1 MRRLPVLVA
10 LIGVCVA
17 LPAHAYKLEYK
28 EQLYPL
34 IQYQLYMYPRD
45 WAENIQWLDLALHA
59 DFANP
64 LYALAKIGDSKDWEF
79 YRDLFMMHLNLK
91 MVEQY
96 LQWGNEFNKQVAYFY
111 NYPWKQENLD
121 SLNKAEALFKYAL
134 NYWNEARKWSDLA
147 SAAKFRWMSL
157 NGIEYWQDES
167 YRIQHGELDYDFIV
181 NRHLK
186 QLADVRRTFQQMNS
200 STY

>member
-1 MRRLPVLVA
+1 MRRIVPTLVLAVLA
-10 LIGVCVA
+10 AV
-17 LPAHAYKLEYK
+17 PAYGYKLIYK

-34 IQYQLYMYPRD
+34 LHYQLYMYPQD

-64 LYALAKIGDSKDWEF
+64 LYALAKIHNNREWEF

-96 LQWGNEFNKQVAYFY
+96 LQWGNEYDKHEAYFY
-111 NYPWKQENLD
+111 NYPWKAQNLD
-121 SLNKAEALFKYAL
+121 SLNQAESLFKYAL
-134 NYWNEARKWSDLA
+134 NYWTEAKKWSDK
-147 SAAKFRWMSL
+147 AAAFKWMSL
-157 NGIEYWQDES
+157 DQIQYWQDES
-167 YRIQHGELDYDFIV
+167 ARIQSGDLNYDTIIKKFLTELE
-181 NRHLK
+181 
-186 QLADVRRTFQQMNS
+186 QVRKTFQQMNS